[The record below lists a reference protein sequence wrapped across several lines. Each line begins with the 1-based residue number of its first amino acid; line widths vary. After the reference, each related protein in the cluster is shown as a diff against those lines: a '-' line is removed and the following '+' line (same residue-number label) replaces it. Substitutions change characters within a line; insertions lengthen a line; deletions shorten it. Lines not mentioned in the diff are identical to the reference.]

1 MKKTCKYIRI
11 IVIMLMC
18 FQLLGVFTSIS
29 FAQEEIDIVD
39 TVNITDSYANDIE
52 LQAIINE
59 PISDADTP
67 IRVSFD
73 NTDVLDYSIETD
85 GLIATEVGNG

>member
-1 MKKTCKYIRI
+1 
-11 IVIMLMC
+11 MLMC